1 MTGQSRA
8 PVSAVAA
15 ALRLE
20 DLAVDPY
27 PHLAE
32 LRSQGAA
39 VWAPALD
46 MWVVTGYDDTVSVL
60 RDPERFTNDSP
71 KSLIQ
76 ATFGRQ
82 MLSVEGEEQKR
93 YKQACLAPFTGKASR
108 EVWPPRVDRLCGEL
122 LEARER
128 AAGGG
133 AVEVDLMADYA
144 APIALETMGIVV
156 GLPSG
161 DLPRVRAWYEVFARS
176 LANFE
181 GDAELHRAGQEA
193 AAAMREY
200 LAEKL
205 DGQQPAGG
213 AESGTL
219 LEVLSGPGGT
229 LARSEALANL
239 LIVLFGGIETT
250 ESMIGNALHYLQSEP
265 GLLEAVLDSRNEG
278 EAAFLAAVEDVMEES
293 LRYDPAVQT
302 LTRHTTVAVYIGGVE
317 IGAGETVQCMVGGA
331 NRDPAVFER
340 PDRFEPGRANVRKHL
355 AFGLGNHFCLGAQLA
370 RAETRSALRTL
381 LERWPGVEL
390 DRAASLPP
398 HGHEFRKPGRLVVR
412 PHSTESRPKRIT
424 VRRRSG
430 LSELSQTASHS
441 PDPSADGSSSSVG

>member
-1 MTGQSRA
+1 M
-8 PVSAVAA
+8 SAVAA

-32 LRSQGAA
+32 LRSRGAA
-39 VWAPALD
+39 VWAPNLG
-46 MWVVTGYDDTVSVL
+46 MWVVAGYDDAVSVL

-93 YKQACLAPFTGKASR
+93 HKQACLAPFTGKASR
-108 EVWPPRVDRLCGEL
+108 EVWQPRVDRLCVDL
-122 LEARER
+122 LRSREEA
-128 AAGGG
+128 APSG

-161 DLPRVRAWYEVFARS
+161 DLPRVRAWYEVLARS

-181 GDAELHRAGQEA
+181 GDADVHRAGQEA
-193 AAAMREY
+193 ATAMREY

-205 DGQQPAGG
+205 DGQQPAGDTG
-213 AESGTL
+213 HGTL

-229 LARSEALANL
+229 LARSEVLANL

-250 ESMIGNALHYLQSEP
+250 ESMIGNALHYLLSEP
-265 GLLEAVLDSRNEG
+265 GLLAATLDSRNEG
-278 EAAFLAAVEDVMEES
+278 EAAFLAAVENVMEES

-302 LTRHTTVAVYIGGVE
+302 LTRHTTSAVRIGGTE
-317 IGAGETVQCMVGGA
+317 IAAGETVQCMIGGA

-370 RAETRSALRTL
+370 RAETRSALRAL
-381 LERWPGVEL
+381 LECWPGVEL
-390 DRAASLPP
+390 NHESSSPP
-398 HGHEFRKPGRLVVR
+398 YGHEFRKPGRLLVR
-412 PHSTESRPKRIT
+412 QN
-424 VRRRSG
+424 V
-430 LSELSQTASHS
+430 
-441 PDPSADGSSSSVG
+441 

>member
-1 MTGQSRA
+1 M
-8 PVSAVAA
+8 SAVAA
-15 ALRLE
+15 SLRLK

-32 LRSQGAA
+32 LRSQGAV
-39 VWAPALD
+39 VWAPNLD
-46 MWVVTGYDDTVSVL
+46 MWVVAGYDDAVSVL
-60 RDPERFTNDSP
+60 RDPARFTNDSP

-93 YKQACLAPFTGKASR
+93 HKQACLAPFTGKASR
-108 EVWPPRVDRLCGEL
+108 EVWQPRVDRLCAEL
-122 LEARER
+122 LRSREEA
-128 AAGGG
+128 APSG

-156 GLPSG
+156 GLPSE
-161 DLPRVRAWYEVFARS
+161 DLARVRAWYEVLARS

-181 GDAELHRAGQEA
+181 GDADVHRAGQEA
-193 AAAMREY
+193 ATAMREY

-205 DGQQPAGG
+205 DGQQPGACAPDTGCAGAPAG
-213 AESGTL
+213 IRREAPAFGSSDAAAGDTGPGTL

-229 LARSEALANL
+229 LARSEVLANL

-250 ESMIGNALHYLQSEP
+250 ESMIGNALHYLLSEP
-265 GLLEAVLDSRNEG
+265 GLLAATLDSRNEG
-278 EAAFLAAVEDVMEES
+278 EAAFLAAVENVMEES

-302 LTRHTTVAVYIGGVE
+302 LTRHTTSAVRIGGTE
-317 IGAGETVQCMVGGA
+317 IAAGETVQCMIGGA

-370 RAETRSALRTL
+370 RAETRSALRAL
-381 LERWPGVEL
+381 LERWPRVEL
-390 DRAASLPP
+390 DRASSSPP
-398 HGHEFRKPGRLVVR
+398 YGHEFRKPGRLVA
-412 PHSTESRPKRIT
+412 
-424 VRRRSG
+424 RREGR
-430 LSELSQTASHS
+430 
-441 PDPSADGSSSSVG
+441 

>member
-1 MTGQSRA
+1 M
-8 PVSAVAA
+8 SAVAA
-15 ALRLE
+15 SLRLE

-32 LRSQGAA
+32 LRSRGAA
-39 VWAPALD
+39 VWAPNLG
-46 MWVVTGYDDTVSVL
+46 MWVVAGYDDAVSVL
-60 RDPERFTNDSP
+60 RDPARFTNDSP

-93 YKQACLAPFTGKASR
+93 HKQACLAPFTGKASR
-108 EVWPPRVDRLCGEL
+108 EVWQPRVDRLCAGL
-122 LEARER
+122 LPSREEA
-128 AAGGG
+128 APSG

-161 DLPRVRAWYEVFARS
+161 DLPRVRAWYEVLARS

-181 GDAELHRAGQEA
+181 GDADVHRAGQEA

-200 LAEKL
+200 LAERL
-205 DGQQPAGG
+205 DRQRPAGETG
-213 AESGTL
+213 DGTL

-229 LARSEALANL
+229 LTRAEVLANL

-250 ESMIGNALHYLQSEP
+250 ESMIGNALHYLLSEP
-265 GLLEAVLDSRNEG
+265 GLLAATLDSRNQG
-278 EAAFLAAVEDVMEES
+278 EAAFLAAIEDVMEES

-302 LTRHTTVAVYIGGVE
+302 LTRHTTDGRPHRRHGDRRRPNRAVHDRRRQSRPSCLRTSRPLR
-317 IGAGETVQCMVGGA
+317 ARPGE
-331 NRDPAVFER
+331 
-340 PDRFEPGRANVRKHL
+340 
-355 AFGLGNHFCLGAQLA
+355 
-370 RAETRSALRTL
+370 RAEAPGVRSREPLLPRSAASPCRDQIGVTGTAGALAWRRAGPSVLVAAIRTRVP
-381 LERWPGVEL
+381 EARTPPG
-390 DRAASLPP
+390 AAAAHL
-398 HGHEFRKPGRLVVR
+398 
-412 PHSTESRPKRIT
+412 TASRPKRIT

-430 LSELSQTASHS
+430 LSELSQTASHL
-441 PDPSADGSSSSVG
+441 PDSLADGSSSSVG

>member
-1 MTGQSRA
+1 MST
-8 PVSAVAA
+8 AA
-15 ALRLE
+15 ASLRLE

-32 LRSQGAA
+32 LRCQGAA
-39 VWAPALD
+39 VWTPNLD
-46 MWVVTGYDDTVSVL
+46 MWVVAGYDDVVSVL
-60 RDPERFTNDSP
+60 RDPERFTSDSP

-93 YKQACLAPFTGKASR
+93 HKQACLAPFTGRASR
-108 EVWPPRVDRLCGEL
+108 EVWQPRVDRLCGEL
-122 LEARER
+122 LAACER
-128 AAGGG
+128 AAADGE
-133 AVEVDLMADYA
+133 AAEVDLMAEYA

-181 GDAELHRAGQEA
+181 GDAELHHAGQDA

-205 DGQQPAGG
+205 NQPQPADGMG
-213 AESGTL
+213 RGTL
-219 LEVLSGPGGT
+219 LEVLSDRGGAA
-229 LARSEALANL
+229 LARSEVLANL

-250 ESMIGNALHYLQSEP
+250 ESMIGNALHYLLSEP
-265 GLLEAVLDSRNEG
+265 GLLTATLESRSEG
-278 EAAFLAAVEDVMEES
+278 KAAFLAAIEDVMEES

-302 LTRHTTVAVYIGGVE
+302 LTRHTTAAVRIGAAE
-317 IGAGETVQCMVGGA
+317 IAAGETVQCMVGGG
-331 NRDPAVFER
+331 NRDPAVFED

-355 AFGLGNHFCLGAQLA
+355 AFGLGAHFCLGAQLA

-381 LERWPGVEL
+381 LDRWPGVEL
-390 DRAASLPP
+390 DRKASLPP
-398 HGHEFRKPGRLVVR
+398 YGHEFRKPGRLVVR
-412 PHSTESRPKRIT
+412 SSR
-424 VRRRSG
+424 
-430 LSELSQTASHS
+430 
-441 PDPSADGSSSSVG
+441 AD

>member
-1 MTGQSRA
+1 M
-8 PVSAVAA
+8 SAVAA
-15 ALRLE
+15 SLRLE

-32 LRSQGAA
+32 LRSLAAA
-39 VWAPALD
+39 VWAPNLG
-46 MWVVTGYDDTVSVL
+46 MWVVAGYDDAVSVL
-60 RDPERFTNDSP
+60 RDPARFTNDSP

-93 YKQACLAPFTGKASR
+93 HKQACLAPFTGKASR
-108 EVWPPRVDRLCGEL
+108 EAWQPRVDRLCVDL
-122 LEARER
+122 LRSREEA
-128 AAGGG
+128 APSG

-161 DLPRVRAWYEVFARS
+161 DLPRVRAWYEVLARS

-181 GDAELHRAGQEA
+181 GDAGVHRAGQEA

-200 LAEKL
+200 LAERL
-205 DGQQPAGG
+205 DGQRPAGDTG
-213 AESGTL
+213 HGTL

-229 LARSEALANL
+229 LARSEVLANL

-250 ESMIGNALHYLQSEP
+250 ESMIGNALHYLLSGH
-265 GLLEAVLDSRNEG
+265 GLLAATLDSRNQG
-278 EAAFLAAVEDVMEES
+278 EEAFLDAVEDVMEES

-302 LTRHTTVAVYIGGVE
+302 LTRHTTSAVRIGGTE
-317 IGAGETVQCMVGGA
+317 IAAGETVQCMIGGA

-370 RAETRSALRTL
+370 RAETRSALRAL
-381 LERWPGVEL
+381 LECWPGVEL
-390 DRAASLPP
+390 NHESSPP
-398 HGHEFRKPGRLVVR
+398 PYGHEFRKPGRLVVR
-412 PHSTESRPKRIT
+412 RE
-424 VRRRSG
+424 G
-430 LSELSQTASHS
+430 C
-441 PDPSADGSSSSVG
+441 

>member
-1 MTGQSRA
+1 M
-8 PVSAVAA
+8 SAVAA
-15 ALRLE
+15 SLRLE

-32 LRSQGAA
+32 LRSRGAA
-39 VWAPALD
+39 VWAPNLG
-46 MWVVTGYDDTVSVL
+46 MWVVTGYDDAVSVL
-60 RDPERFTNDSP
+60 RDPARFTNDSP

-82 MLSVEGEEQKR
+82 MLSVEGEEQR
-93 YKQACLAPFTGKASR
+93 RHKQACLTPFTGKASR
-108 EVWPPRVDRLCGEL
+108 DVWQPRVDRLCAEL
-122 LEARER
+122 LRSREEA
-128 AAGGG
+128 APSG

-156 GLPSG
+156 GLPSE
-161 DLPRVRAWYEVFARS
+161 DLARVRAWYEVLARS

-181 GDAELHRAGQEA
+181 GDTDVHRAGQDA

-205 DGQQPAGG
+205 DGQRPAGETG
-213 AESGTL
+213 DGTL

-229 LARSEALANL
+229 LARAEVLANL

-250 ESMIGNALHYLQSEP
+250 ESMIGNALHYLLSEP
-265 GLLEAVLDSRNEG
+265 GLLAATLDSRNEG
-278 EAAFLAAVEDVMEES
+278 EEAFLAAVENVMEES

-302 LTRHTTVAVYIGGVE
+302 LTRHTTAAVRIGGTE
-317 IGAGETVQCMVGGA
+317 IAAGETVQCMIGGA

-370 RAETRSALRTL
+370 RAETRSALRAL
-381 LERWPGVEL
+381 LECWPGVEL
-390 DRAASLPP
+390 NRESSSPP
-398 HGHEFRKPGRLVVR
+398 YGHEFRKPGRLVVR
-412 PHSTESRPKRIT
+412 RE
-424 VRRRSG
+424 
-430 LSELSQTASHS
+430 
-441 PDPSADGSSSSVG
+441 GS

>member
-1 MTGQSRA
+1 M
-8 PVSAVAA
+8 
-15 ALRLE
+15 
-20 DLAVDPY
+20 
-27 PHLAE
+27 
-32 LRSQGAA
+32 RSQGAA
-39 VWAPALD
+39 VWAPNLD
-46 MWVVTGYDDTVSVL
+46 MWVVAGYDDVVAVL

-76 ATFGRQ
+76 STFGRQ

-93 YKQACLAPFTGKASR
+93 HKQACLAPFTGKASR
-108 EVWPPRVDRLCGEL
+108 EVWQPRVDRLCGKL

-128 AAGGG
+128 AAAGGE
-133 AVEVDLMADYA
+133 VEVDLMADYA

-161 DLPRVRAWYEVFARS
+161 DLPRLRAWYEVFARS
-176 LANFE
+176 LSNFE
-181 GDAELHRAGQEA
+181 GDAEVHRAGQEA

-205 DGQQPAGG
+205 DRTRAAGE
-213 AESGTL
+213 ARPGTL

-229 LARSEALANL
+229 LTRSEVLANL

-250 ESMIGNALHYLQSEP
+250 ESMIGNALHYLLSEP
-265 GLLEAVLDSRNEG
+265 GLLAATLHSRNEE
-278 EAAFLAAVEDVMEES
+278 EAGFLTAIEDVMEES

-302 LTRHTTVAVYIGGVE
+302 LTRHTTAAVR
-317 IGAGETVQCMVGGA
+317 IGAAEIAVGETVQCMVGGA

-340 PDRFEPGRANVRKHL
+340 PDRFEPGRANVREHL

-370 RAETRSALRTL
+370 RAESRSALRTL

-390 DRAASLPP
+390 DRASSLPP
-398 HGHEFRKPGRLVVR
+398 YGHEFRKPRRLVLR
-412 PHSTESRPKRIT
+412 
-424 VRRRSG
+424 
-430 LSELSQTASHS
+430 SHS
-441 PDPSADGSSSSVG
+441 AMFPPLGER

>member
-1 MTGQSRA
+1 MS
-8 PVSAVAA
+8 PVVAS
-15 ALRLE
+15 LRLE

-39 VWAPALD
+39 VWAPNLG
-46 MWVVTGYDDTVSVL
+46 MWVVAGYDDAVSVL
-60 RDPERFTNDSP
+60 RDPARFTNDSP

-76 ATFGRQ
+76 TTFGRQ
-82 MLSVEGEEQKR
+82 MLSVEGEEQR
-93 YKQACLAPFTGKASR
+93 RHKQACLAPFTGKASR
-108 EVWPPRVDRLCGEL
+108 EVWQPRVDRLCAEL
-122 LEARER
+122 LRSREEA
-128 AAGGG
+128 AQSG

-144 APIALETMGIVV
+144 VPIALETMGIVV

-161 DLPRVRAWYEVFARS
+161 DLPRVRAWYEVLARS

-181 GDAELHRAGQEA
+181 GDADVHRAGQDA

-205 DGQQPAGG
+205 DGSRGARAAETGCAGAPAGIRREAPG
-213 AESGTL
+213 SGSSDTAAGDAGHGTL

-229 LARSEALANL
+229 LARTEVLANL

-250 ESMIGNALHYLQSEP
+250 ESMIGNALYYLLSEP
-265 GLLEAVLDSRNEG
+265 GLLAATLDSRNEG
-278 EAAFLAAVEDVMEES
+278 EAAFLDAVEEVMEES

-302 LTRHTTVAVYIGGVE
+302 LTRHTTSAVRIGVTE
-317 IGAGETVQCMVGGA
+317 IAAGETVQCMIGGA

-370 RAETRSALRTL
+370 RAETRSALRAL

-390 DRAASLPP
+390 NHESSSPP
-398 HGHEFRKPGRLVVR
+398 YGHEFRKPGRLVVR
-412 PHSTESRPKRIT
+412 QRLT
-424 VRRRSG
+424 
-430 LSELSQTASHS
+430 
-441 PDPSADGSSSSVG
+441 

>member
-8 PVSAVAA
+8 PGPAA
-15 ALRLE
+15 AASLRLE

-27 PHLAE
+27 PRLAE

-39 VWAPALD
+39 VWAPNLG
-46 MWVVTGYDDTVSVL
+46 MWVVAGYDDTVSVL

-93 YKQACLAPFTGKASR
+93 YKQACLAPFAGKASR
-108 EVWPPRVDRLCGEL
+108 EVWQPRVDRLCGEL
-122 LEARER
+122 LKAAER
-128 AAGGG
+128 PAAGG

-181 GDAELHRAGQEA
+181 GDVELHRAGQEA

-205 DGQQPAGG
+205 DEQRPAGET
-213 AESGTL
+213 ESGTL
-219 LEVLSGPGGT
+219 IEVLSGPGGT
-229 LARSEALANL
+229 LGRSEALANL

-250 ESMIGNALHYLQSEP
+250 ESMIGNALYYLLTEP
-265 GLLEAVLDSRNEG
+265 GLPGGHARLSRRG
-278 EAAFLAAVEDVMEES
+278 GGRLPHGGRRRDGRSPCATTRRFRRSRGHTTAAV
-293 LRYDPAVQT
+293 R
-302 LTRHTTVAVYIGGVE
+302 IGGAE
-317 IGAGETVQCMVGGA
+317 SAAGETVQCMVGGA

-340 PDRFEPGRANVRKHL
+340 PGALQARPRQRPQAPGLRSRQPLLPGSPARPRRDPLRAADPAR
-355 AFGLGNHFCLGAQLA
+355 ALA
-370 RAETRSALRTL
+370 RRRT
-381 LERWPGVEL
+381 
-390 DRAASLPP
+390 
-398 HGHEFRKPGRLVVR
+398 
-412 PHSTESRPKRIT
+412 
-424 VRRRSG
+424 
-430 LSELSQTASHS
+430 
-441 PDPSADGSSSSVG
+441 

>member
-1 MTGQSRA
+1 M
-8 PVSAVAA
+8 SAVAA
-15 ALRLE
+15 SLRLE

-39 VWAPALD
+39 VWAPNLD
-46 MWVVTGYDDTVSVL
+46 MWVVAGYDDAVSVL
-60 RDPERFTNDSP
+60 RDPARFTNDSP

-93 YKQACLAPFTGKASR
+93 HKQACLAPFTGKASR
-108 EVWPPRVDRLCGEL
+108 EVWQPRVDRLCAEL
-122 LEARER
+122 LRSREEA
-128 AAGGG
+128 AQSG

-156 GLPSG
+156 GLPSE
-161 DLPRVRAWYEVFARS
+161 DLARVRAWYEVLARS

-181 GDAELHRAGQEA
+181 GDVDVHRAGQEA

-200 LAEKL
+200 LAERL
-205 DGQQPAGG
+205 DGQRPAGDTG
-213 AESGTL
+213 HGTL

-229 LARSEALANL
+229 LARSEVLANL

-250 ESMIGNALHYLQSEP
+250 ESMIGNALHYLLSGH
-265 GLLEAVLDSRNEG
+265 GLLAATRDSRNQG
-278 EAAFLAAVEDVMEES
+278 EEAFLDAVEDVMEES

-302 LTRHTTVAVYIGGVE
+302 LTRHTTSAVRIGGTE
-317 IGAGETVQCMVGGA
+317 IAAGETVQCMIGGA

-370 RAETRSALRTL
+370 RAETRSALRAV
-381 LERWPGVEL
+381 LECWPGVALNHE
-390 DRAASLPP
+390 SSSPP
-398 HGHEFRKPGRLVVR
+398 YGHEFRKPGRLVVR
-412 PHSTESRPKRIT
+412 REGR
-424 VRRRSG
+424 
-430 LSELSQTASHS
+430 
-441 PDPSADGSSSSVG
+441 

>member
-8 PVSAVAA
+8 PGPAA
-15 ALRLE
+15 AASLRLE

-27 PHLAE
+27 PRLAE

-39 VWAPALD
+39 VWAPNLG
-46 MWVVTGYDDTVSVL
+46 MWVVAGYDDTVSVL

-76 ATFGRQ
+76 KTFGRQ

-93 YKQACLAPFTGKASR
+93 YKQACLAPFAGKASR
-108 EVWPPRVDRLCGEL
+108 EVWQPRVDRLCGEL
-122 LEARER
+122 LEAAER
-128 AAGGG
+128 PAAGG
-133 AVEVDLMADYA
+133 AVKVDLMADYA

-161 DLPRVRAWYEVFARS
+161 DLLRVRAWYEVFARS

-181 GDAELHRAGQEA
+181 GDAELHHAGQEA

-205 DGQQPAGG
+205 DEQRPAGET
-213 AESGTL
+213 ESGTL
-219 LEVLSGPGGT
+219 IEVLSGPGGT

-250 ESMIGNALHYLQSEP
+250 ESMIGNALHYLLSEP
-265 GLLEAVLDSRNEG
+265 GLLEAVLDSQNEG
-278 EAAFLAAVEDVMEES
+278 KAAFLAAVEDVMEES

-302 LTRHTTVAVYIGGVE
+302 LTRHTTGPVRIGGAKIAV
-317 IGAGETVQCMVGGA
+317 GETVQCMVGGA
-331 NRDPAVFER
+331 NRDPAVFED
-340 PDRFEPGRANVRKHL
+340 PESFQPGRANVRKHL

-370 RAETRSALRTL
+370 RAETRSALRSL

-390 DRAASLPP
+390 DRASSLPP
-398 HGHEFRKPGRLVVR
+398 YGHEFRKPGRLVVR

-430 LSELSQTASHS
+430 LSELSQTASHP
-441 PDPSADGSSSSVG
+441 PDSSADGSASSVG

>member
-1 MTGQSRA
+1 M
-8 PVSAVAA
+8 SAVAA
-15 ALRLE
+15 SLRFE

-32 LRSQGAA
+32 LRAQGPA
-39 VWAPALD
+39 VWAPHLD
-46 MWVVTGYDDTVSVL
+46 MWIVAGYDDAVSVL

-93 YKQACLAPFTGKASR
+93 LKQACLAPFTGRASR
-108 EVWPPRVDRLCGEL
+108 EVWQPRVDRLCLEL
-122 LEARER
+122 LEARGGPSSAGAIR
-128 AAGGG
+128 A
-133 AVEVDLMADYA
+133 DLMADYA

-156 GLPSG
+156 GLPSD
-161 DLPRVRAWYEVFARS
+161 DLPRVRAWYDVFARS
-176 LANFE
+176 LANFD
-181 GDAELHRAGQEA
+181 GDARIHRAGQEA

-205 DGQQPAGG
+205 DERQSSGEKGD
-213 AESGTL
+213 GTL
-219 LEVLSGPGGT
+219 IDVLSGPGGT

-250 ESMIGNALHYLQSEP
+250 ESMIGNALHYLLREP
-265 GLLEAVLDSRNEG
+265 GLLDATLDRRSEG

-302 LTRHTTVAVYIGGVE
+302 LTRHATEAVRIGGAK
-317 IGAGETVQCMVGGA
+317 IAAGETVQCMVGGA
-331 NRDPAVFER
+331 NRDPAVFED
-340 PDRFEPGRANVRKHL
+340 PERFKTGRANVRKHL

-381 LERWPGVEL
+381 LERWPGVDL
-390 DRAASLPP
+390 DPASSLPP
-398 HGHEFRKPGRLVVR
+398 YGHEFRKPGRLVVR
-412 PHSTESRPKRIT
+412 RANSWQRPRSPATTRPPGTQPRQGRRQGGST
-424 VRRRSG
+424 
-430 LSELSQTASHS
+430 
-441 PDPSADGSSSSVG
+441 

>member
-1 MTGQSRA
+1 M
-8 PVSAVAA
+8 SAVAA
-15 ALRLE
+15 SLRLE

-27 PHLAE
+27 PYLAE

-39 VWAPALD
+39 VWAPNLG
-46 MWVVTGYDDTVSVL
+46 MWVVAGYDDAVSVL
-60 RDPERFTNDSP
+60 RDPARFTNDSP

-93 YKQACLAPFTGKASR
+93 HKQACLAPFTGKASR
-108 EVWPPRVDRLCGEL
+108 EVWQPRVDRLCVDL
-122 LEARER
+122 LRCREEA
-128 AAGGG
+128 APSG

-161 DLPRVRAWYEVFARS
+161 DLPRVRAWYEVLARS

-181 GDAELHRAGQEA
+181 GDTDVHRAGQEA
-193 AAAMREY
+193 AAALREY

-205 DGQQPAGG
+205 DGQQPGACAPETGCAGAPAG
-213 AESGTL
+213 IRREAPGSGSSDAVAGETGNGTL

-229 LARSEALANL
+229 LARSEVLANL

-250 ESMIGNALHYLQSEP
+250 ESMIGNALHYLLSEP
-265 GLLEAVLDSRNEG
+265 GLLAVTLDSRNQG
-278 EAAFLAAVEDVMEES
+278 EAAFLAAIEDVMEES

-302 LTRHTTVAVYIGGVE
+302 LTRHTTSAVRIGGTE
-317 IGAGETVQCMVGGA
+317 IAADQTVQCMIGGA

-370 RAETRSALRTL
+370 RAETRSALRAL
-381 LERWPGVEL
+381 LECWPGVEL
-390 DRAASLPP
+390 NHESSSPP
-398 HGHEFRKPGRLVVR
+398 YGHEFRKPGRLLVR
-412 PHSTESRPKRIT
+412 QK
-424 VRRRSG
+424 V
-430 LSELSQTASHS
+430 
-441 PDPSADGSSSSVG
+441 

>member
-8 PVSAVAA
+8 PGPAA
-15 ALRLE
+15 AASLRLE

-27 PHLAE
+27 PRLAE

-39 VWAPALD
+39 VWAPNLG
-46 MWVVTGYDDTVSVL
+46 MWVVAGYDDTVSVL

-108 EVWPPRVDRLCGEL
+108 EVWQPRVDRLCGRL
-122 LEARER
+122 LEASEQ
-128 AAGGG
+128 AAWNHG
-133 AVEVDLMADYA
+133 ASVDLMADYA

-156 GLPSG
+156 GLPSD

-181 GDAELHRAGQEA
+181 GDVELHRAGQEA

-205 DGQQPAGG
+205 DEQRPAGET
-213 AESGTL
+213 ESGTL
-219 LEVLSGPGGT
+219 IEVLSGPGGT

-250 ESMIGNALHYLQSEP
+250 ESMIGNALHYLLSEP
-265 GLLEAVLDSRNEG
+265 GLLEAVLDSQNEG
-278 EAAFLAAVEDVMEES
+278 KAAFLAAVEDVMEES

-302 LTRHTTVAVYIGGVE
+302 LTRHTTGPVRIGGAKIAV
-317 IGAGETVQCMVGGA
+317 GETVQCMVGGA
-331 NRDPAVFER
+331 NRDPAVFED
-340 PDRFEPGRANVRKHL
+340 PESFQPGRANVRKHL

-370 RAETRSALRTL
+370 RAETRSALRSL
-381 LERWPGVEL
+381 LERWPGVSL
-390 DRAASLPP
+390 DRASSLPP
-398 HGHEFRKPGRLVVR
+398 YGHEFRKPGRLVVR

>member
-1 MTGQSRA
+1 M
-8 PVSAVAA
+8 SAVAA
-15 ALRLE
+15 SLRLE

-39 VWAPALD
+39 VWAPNLG
-46 MWVVTGYDDTVSVL
+46 MWVVAGYDDAVSVL
-60 RDPERFTNDSP
+60 RDPARFTNDSP

-93 YKQACLAPFTGKASR
+93 HKQACLAPFTGKASR
-108 EVWPPRVDRLCGEL
+108 EVWQPRVDRLCAGL
-122 LEARER
+122 LRSREEA
-128 AAGGG
+128 APSV

-156 GLPSG
+156 GLPSE
-161 DLPRVRAWYEVFARS
+161 DLARVRAWYEVLARS
-176 LANFE
+176 LANFK
-181 GDAELHRAGQEA
+181 GDTDVHRAGQEA

-205 DGQQPAGG
+205 DGQQPAGETG
-213 AESGTL
+213 DGTL

-229 LARSEALANL
+229 LARAEVLANL

-250 ESMIGNALHYLQSEP
+250 ESMIGNALHCLLSEP
-265 GLLEAVLDSRNEG
+265 GLLAATLDSRNQC
-278 EAAFLAAVEDVMEES
+278 EAAFLDAVEDVMEES

-302 LTRHTTVAVYIGGVE
+302 LTRHTTSAVRIAGTE
-317 IGAGETVQCMVGGA
+317 IAAGQTVQCMIGGA

-370 RAETRSALRTL
+370 RAETRSALRAL
-381 LERWPGVEL
+381 LECWPGVEL
-390 DRAASLPP
+390 DRASSSPP
-398 HGHEFRKPGRLVVR
+398 CGHEFRKPGRLVA
-412 PHSTESRPKRIT
+412 
-424 VRRRSG
+424 RREG
-430 LSELSQTASHS
+430 C
-441 PDPSADGSSSSVG
+441 

>member
-1 MTGQSRA
+1 M
-8 PVSAVAA
+8 SAVAA
-15 ALRLE
+15 SLRLE

-32 LRSQGAA
+32 LRSEAA
-39 VWAPALD
+39 ALWAPNLD
-46 MWVVTGYDDTVSVL
+46 MWVLAGYDDVVSVL

-82 MLSVEGEEQKR
+82 MLSVQGEEQKR
-93 YKQACLAPFTGKASR
+93 YKQACLAPFTSKASR
-108 EVWPPRVDRLCGEL
+108 EVWQPRVDRLCGEL

-128 AAGGG
+128 TAAGG
-133 AVEVDLMADYA
+133 AAEVDLMADYA

-156 GLPSG
+156 GLPSN

-181 GDAELHRAGQEA
+181 GDAGLHRVGQEA

-200 LAEKL
+200 LAERL
-205 DGQQPAGG
+205 DGQQPAGETG
-213 AESGTL
+213 RGTL
-219 LEVLSGPGGT
+219 IEVLTGPGGT
-229 LARSEALANL
+229 LARSEVLANL

-250 ESMIGNALHYLQSEP
+250 ESMIGNALHYLLSES
-265 GLLEAVLDSRNEG
+265 GLLAATLDSRNEG

-302 LTRHTTVAVYIGGVE
+302 LTRHTTATVRIGGVE
-317 IGAGETVQCMVGGA
+317 IAAGETVQCMVGGA
-331 NRDPAVFER
+331 NRDPAVFED
-340 PDRFEPGRANVRKHL
+340 PERFKPGRANVRKHL

-390 DRAASLPP
+390 DRASSLPP
-398 HGHEFRKPGRLVVR
+398 YGHEFRKPGRLVVQAR
-412 PHSTESRPKRIT
+412 
-424 VRRRSG
+424 
-430 LSELSQTASHS
+430 L
-441 PDPSADGSSSSVG
+441 

>member
-1 MTGQSRA
+1 M
-8 PVSAVAA
+8 PAVAA
-15 ALRLE
+15 SLRLE

-27 PHLAE
+27 PHLAD

-39 VWAPALD
+39 VWAPNLG
-46 MWVVTGYDDTVSVL
+46 MWVVAGYDDTVAV

-108 EVWPPRVDRLCGEL
+108 EVWQPRVDRLCVEL
-122 LEARER
+122 LEAAER
-128 AAGGG
+128 AAAGGT
-133 AVEVDLMADYA
+133 VEVDLMADYA

-161 DLPRVRAWYEVFARS
+161 DLARVRAWYEVFARS

-193 AAAMREY
+193 ATAMREY

-213 AESGTL
+213 AVGETL
-219 LEVLSGPGGT
+219 IEVLSGPGGT
-229 LARSEALANL
+229 LGRAEALANL

-250 ESMIGNALHYLQSEP
+250 ESMIGNALHCLLTEP
-265 GLLEAVLDSRNEG
+265 GLLAAKLDSRNEG
-278 EAAFLAAVEDVMEES
+278 EAAFAAAIEDVMEES

-302 LTRHTTVAVYIGGVE
+302 LTRHTTAAICIGGAE
-317 IGAGETVQCMVGGA
+317 IAAGETVQCMVGGA
-331 NRDPAVFER
+331 NRDPAVFEDPERFR
-340 PDRFEPGRANVRKHL
+340 PDRANVRKHL

-390 DRAASLPP
+390 DRASSLPP
-398 HGHEFRKPGRLVVR
+398 YGHEFRKPGRLVVR
-412 PHSTESRPKRIT
+412 SHSTESRPKRIA

-430 LSELSQTASHS
+430 LSELSQTASQS

>member
-1 MTGQSRA
+1 MNS
-8 PVSAVAA
+8 SARRAA
-15 ALRLE
+15 AASLRLE

-32 LRSQGAA
+32 LRSRGPT
-39 VWAPALD
+39 VWAPNLG
-46 MWVVTGYDDTVSVL
+46 MWVVAGYDDAVSVL

-108 EVWPPRVDRLCGEL
+108 EVWQPQVDRLCEEL
-122 LEARER
+122 LEGRER
-128 AAGGG
+128 AAAGG
-133 AVEVDLMADYA
+133 AAEIDLMADFA

-161 DLPRVRAWYEVFARS
+161 ELSRVRGWYEVFARS

-181 GDAELHRAGQEA
+181 GDGGLHRAGQEA

-205 DGQQPAGG
+205 DRQQPAGEAG
-213 AESGTL
+213 SETL
-219 LEVLSGPGGT
+219 VDVLSGTGGLLT
-229 LARSEALANL
+229 RSEMLANL

-250 ESMIGNALHYLQSEP
+250 ESMIGNALHYLLSEP
-265 GLLEAVLDSRNEG
+265 GLQAATLDSRNEG
-278 EAAFLAAVEDVMEES
+278 GAAFATAIEDVMEES

-302 LTRHTTVAVYIGGVE
+302 LTRHTTAAVCVGGAE
-317 IGAGETVQCMVGGA
+317 IAAGETVQCMVGGA

-390 DRAASLPP
+390 DGRSSLPP
-398 HGHEFRKPGRLVVR
+398 YGHEFRKPGRLLVW
-412 PHSTESRPKRIT
+412 PHFTGSRPKRIT

-430 LSELSQTASHS
+430 LSELSQTASHLS
-441 PDPSADGSSSSVG
+441 DPPADGSSSKVG

>member
-1 MTGQSRA
+1 
-8 PVSAVAA
+8 VSAVAA

-27 PHLAE
+27 PHLVK
-32 LRSQGAA
+32 LRSEGAA
-39 VWAPALD
+39 VWAPNLG
-46 MWVVTGYDDTVSVL
+46 MWVVAGYDETVSVL

-93 YKQACLAPFTGKASR
+93 HKQACLAPFTGKASR
-108 EVWPPRVDRLCGEL
+108 EVWQPRVDRLCGEL
-122 LEARER
+122 LEAAER
-128 AAGGG
+128 AAAGGP
-133 AVEVDLMADYA
+133 VEVDLMADYA

-181 GDAELHRAGQEA
+181 GDAGLHRAGQEA

-205 DGQQPAGG
+205 DEQQPAGE
-213 AESGTL
+213 ADSGTL
-219 LEVLSGPGGT
+219 IEVLTGPGGT
-229 LARSEALANL
+229 LARSEVLANL

-250 ESMIGNALHYLQSEP
+250 ESMIGNALHYLLSEP
-265 GLLEAVLDSRNEG
+265 GLLAATLDSKGDG
-278 EAAFLAAVEDVMEES
+278 EAAFLTAVEDVMEES

-302 LTRHTTVAVYIGGVE
+302 LTRHTTATVRIGGAE
-317 IGAGETVQCMVGGA
+317 IAAGETVQCMVGGA
-331 NRDPAVFER
+331 NRDPAVFED
-340 PDRFEPGRANVRKHL
+340 PDRFKPGRANVRKHL

-381 LERWPGVEL
+381 LERWPGIEL
-390 DRAASLPP
+390 DRASSLPP
-398 HGHEFRKPGRLVVR
+398 YGHEFRKPGRLVVR
-412 PHSTESRPKRIT
+412 PHSTESRPKRIA

-430 LSELSQTASHS
+430 LSELSQTASHL
-441 PDPSADGSSSSVG
+441 PDSSADGSSSSVG

>member
-1 MTGQSRA
+1 MTAQSRA
-8 PVSAVAA
+8 PGSAVAA
-15 ALRLE
+15 SLGLE

-39 VWAPALD
+39 VWAPNLD
-46 MWVVTGYDDTVSVL
+46 TWVVAGYDETVSVL

-93 YKQACLAPFTGKASR
+93 HKQACLAPFTGKASR
-108 EVWPPRVDRLCGEL
+108 EVWQPRVDRLCGEL

-205 DGQQPAGG
+205 DGRQPAGG

-250 ESMIGNALHYLQSEP
+250 ESMIGNALHYLLSEP
-265 GLLEAVLDSRNEG
+265 GLLAATLDCRTEG

-302 LTRHTTVAVYIGGVE
+302 LTRHTTATVRIGGVE
-317 IGAGETVQCMVGGA
+317 IAAGETVQCMVGGA
-331 NRDPAVFER
+331 NRDPAVFED
-340 PDRFEPGRANVRKHL
+340 PERFKPGRANVRKHL

-381 LERWPGVEL
+381 LERWPGVEF
-390 DRAASLPP
+390 DRASSLPP
-398 HGHEFRKPGRLVVR
+398 YGHEFRKPGRLVVR
-412 PHSTESRPKRIT
+412 QGNP
-424 VRRRSG
+424 
-430 LSELSQTASHS
+430 
-441 PDPSADGSSSSVG
+441 

>member
-1 MTGQSRA
+1 M
-8 PVSAVAA
+8 SAVAA
-15 ALRLE
+15 SLRLE

-39 VWAPALD
+39 VWAPNLG
-46 MWVVTGYDDTVSVL
+46 MWVVAGYDDAVSVL
-60 RDPERFTNDSP
+60 RDPARFTNDSP

-93 YKQACLAPFTGKASR
+93 HKQACLAPFTGKASR
-108 EVWPPRVDRLCGEL
+108 EVWQPRVDRLCVDL
-122 LEARER
+122 LRSREEA
-128 AAGGG
+128 APSG
-133 AVEVDLMADYA
+133 AVDVDLMADYA

-156 GLPSG
+156 GLPFR
-161 DLPRVRAWYEVFARS
+161 DLPRVRAWYEVLARS

-181 GDAELHRAGQEA
+181 GDADVHRAGQEA

-200 LAEKL
+200 LAESL
-205 DGQQPAGG
+205 DGQRPAGETG
-213 AESGTL
+213 HGTL

-229 LARSEALANL
+229 LARSEVLANL

-250 ESMIGNALHYLQSEP
+250 ESMIGNALHYLLGEP
-265 GLLEAVLDSRNEG
+265 GLLTATLDSRNRG
-278 EAAFLAAVEDVMEES
+278 EAAFLDAVEDVMEES

-302 LTRHTTVAVYIGGVE
+302 LTRHTTTAVRIGGTE
-317 IGAGETVQCMVGGA
+317 IAAGQTVQCMIGGA

-370 RAETRSALRTL
+370 RAETRSALRAL
-381 LERWPGVEL
+381 LERWPRVEL
-390 DRAASLPP
+390 DRASSSPP
-398 HGHEFRKPGRLVVR
+398 YGHEFRKPGRLMA
-412 PHSTESRPKRIT
+412 
-424 VRRRSG
+424 RREG
-430 LSELSQTASHS
+430 C
-441 PDPSADGSSSSVG
+441 

>member
-1 MTGQSRA
+1 M
-8 PVSAVAA
+8 SAVAA
-15 ALRLE
+15 SLRLE

-32 LRSQGAA
+32 LRSRGAA
-39 VWAPALD
+39 VWAPNLG
-46 MWVVTGYDDTVSVL
+46 MWVVAGYDDAVSVL
-60 RDPERFTNDSP
+60 RDPARFTNDSP

-93 YKQACLAPFTGKASR
+93 HKQACLAPFTGKASR
-108 EVWPPRVDRLCGEL
+108 EVWQPRVDRLCVDL
-122 LEARER
+122 LRCREEA
-128 AAGGG
+128 APSG

-156 GLPSG
+156 GLPSR
-161 DLPRVRAWYEVFARS
+161 DLPRVRAWYEVLARS

-181 GDAELHRAGQEA
+181 GDADVHRAGQEA

-200 LAEKL
+200 LAESL
-205 DGQQPAGG
+205 DGQRPAGETG
-213 AESGTL
+213 HGTL

-229 LARSEALANL
+229 LARSEVLANL

-250 ESMIGNALHYLQSEP
+250 ESMIGNALHYLLGEP
-265 GLLEAVLDSRNEG
+265 GLLTATLDSRNRG
-278 EAAFLAAVEDVMEES
+278 EAAFLDAVEDVMEES

-302 LTRHTTVAVYIGGVE
+302 LTRHTTTAVRIGGTE
-317 IGAGETVQCMVGGA
+317 IAAGQTVQCMIGGA

-340 PDRFEPGRANVRKHL
+340 PDRFEPARANVRKHL

-370 RAETRSALRTL
+370 RAETRSALRAL

-390 DRAASLPP
+390 NHESSLPP
-398 HGHEFRKPGRLVVR
+398 YGHEFRKPGRLLVR
-412 PHSTESRPKRIT
+412 QRLT
-424 VRRRSG
+424 
-430 LSELSQTASHS
+430 
-441 PDPSADGSSSSVG
+441 

>member
-1 MTGQSRA
+1 M
-8 PVSAVAA
+8 SAVAA

-32 LRSQGAA
+32 LRSRGAA
-39 VWAPALD
+39 VWAPNLG
-46 MWVVTGYDDTVSVL
+46 MWVVAGYDDAVSVL
-60 RDPERFTNDSP
+60 RDPARFTNDSP

-93 YKQACLAPFTGKASR
+93 HKQACLAPFTGKASR
-108 EVWPPRVDRLCGEL
+108 DVWQPRVDRLCGEL
-122 LEARER
+122 LEAREK
-128 AAGGG
+128 ATEGGT
-133 AVEVDLMADYA
+133 VEVDLMADYA

-156 GLPSG
+156 GLPSE
-161 DLPRVRAWYEVFARS
+161 DLARVRAWYEVLARS

-181 GDAELHRAGQEA
+181 GDADVHRAGQEA

-200 LAEKL
+200 LAERL
-205 DGQQPAGG
+205 DGQRPAGETG
-213 AESGTL
+213 HGTL

-229 LARSEALANL
+229 LARSEVLANL

-250 ESMIGNALHYLQSEP
+250 ESMIGNALHYLLSEP
-265 GLLEAVLDSRNEG
+265 GLLTATLDSRNQG
-278 EAAFLAAVEDVMEES
+278 EAAFLAAIEDVMEES

-302 LTRHTTVAVYIGGVE
+302 LTRHTTSAVRIGGTE
-317 IGAGETVQCMVGGA
+317 IAAGQTVQCMIGGA

-340 PDRFEPGRANVRKHL
+340 SDRFEPGRANVRKHL

-370 RAETRSALRTL
+370 RAETRSALRAL
-381 LERWPGVEL
+381 LERWPRVEL
-390 DRAASLPP
+390 DRASSSPP
-398 HGHEFRKPGRLVVR
+398 YGHEFRKPGRLVLRQKV
-412 PHSTESRPKRIT
+412 
-424 VRRRSG
+424 
-430 LSELSQTASHS
+430 
-441 PDPSADGSSSSVG
+441 

>member
-1 MTGQSRA
+1 M
-8 PVSAVAA
+8 SAVAA
-15 ALRLE
+15 SLRLE

-32 LRSQGAA
+32 LRSRGAA
-39 VWAPALD
+39 VWAPNLG
-46 MWVVTGYDDTVSVL
+46 MWVVAGYDDAVSVL

-93 YKQACLAPFTGKASR
+93 HKQACLAPFTGKASR
-108 EVWPPRVDRLCGEL
+108 EVWQPRVDRLCVDL
-122 LEARER
+122 LRSREEA
-128 AAGGG
+128 APSG

-156 GLPSG
+156 GLPSE
-161 DLPRVRAWYEVFARS
+161 DLARVRAWYEVLARS

-181 GDAELHRAGQEA
+181 GDVDVHRAGQEA

-200 LAEKL
+200 LAERL
-205 DGQQPAGG
+205 DGQRPAGETG
-213 AESGTL
+213 HGTL
-219 LEVLSGPGGT
+219 LEVLSRPGGT
-229 LARSEALANL
+229 LARSEVLANL

-250 ESMIGNALHYLQSEP
+250 ESMIGNALHYLLSEP
-265 GLLEAVLDSRNEG
+265 GLLAVTLDSRNQG
-278 EAAFLAAVEDVMEES
+278 EAAFLDAVEDVMEES

-302 LTRHTTVAVYIGGVE
+302 LTRHTTSAVRIGGTE
-317 IGAGETVQCMVGGA
+317 IAAGQTVQCMIGGA

-340 PDRFEPGRANVRKHL
+340 SDRFEPGRANVRKHL

-370 RAETRSALRTL
+370 RAETRSALRAL
-381 LERWPGVEL
+381 LERWPRVEL
-390 DRAASLPP
+390 DRASSSPP
-398 HGHEFRKPGRLVVR
+398 YGHEFRKPGRLVLRQKV
-412 PHSTESRPKRIT
+412 
-424 VRRRSG
+424 
-430 LSELSQTASHS
+430 
-441 PDPSADGSSSSVG
+441 